1 MGDPA
6 GFVSQT
12 LTAFKTALTDYSA
25 HHDDNTGPYADNLD
39 LDAIVVGAGFSKSHR
54 RPRALRACHRPLT

>member
-25 HHDDNTGPYADNLD
+25 HHQDRTGPYADNLD
-39 LDAIVVGAGFSKSHR
+39 LDAIVVGAGFSKSYQL
-54 RPRALRACHRPLT
+54 PAPERALRALTR